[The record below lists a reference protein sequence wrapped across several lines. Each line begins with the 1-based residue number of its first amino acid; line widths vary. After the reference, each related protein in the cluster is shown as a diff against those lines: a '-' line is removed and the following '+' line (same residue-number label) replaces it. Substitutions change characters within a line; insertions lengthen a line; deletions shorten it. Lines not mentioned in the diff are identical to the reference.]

1 MGLRNRIIA
10 TYGCWAVAA
19 LGTTMTWATRFDGA
33 KFSGQTGG
41 LNGRMVLVHALG
53 AAGLIVWWDRGGRV
67 DTSRV
72 QMALFIG
79 ILAVAVILRNVYNI
93 LDDPGFNLG
102 LGVWV
107 SLVGAI
113 PGLIIILS
121 LRKA

>member
-1 MGLRNRIIA
+1 M
-10 TYGCWAVAA
+10 
-19 LGTTMTWATRFDGA
+19 
-33 KFSGQTGG
+33 
-41 LNGRMVLVHALG
+41 
-53 AAGLIVWWDRGGRV
+53 WWDRGGRV

-113 PGLIIILS
+113 PG
-121 LRKA
+121 